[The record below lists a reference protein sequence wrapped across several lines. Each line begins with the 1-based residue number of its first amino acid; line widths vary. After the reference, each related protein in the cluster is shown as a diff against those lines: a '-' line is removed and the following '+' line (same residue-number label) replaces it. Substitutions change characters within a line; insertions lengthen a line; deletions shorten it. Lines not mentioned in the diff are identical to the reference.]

1 MRFASF
7 LNLYSVPEGSAK
19 WERAAFSGGSAVKN
33 SPANAGD
40 EMQVPSLG
48 WEDPLEEG
56 MTTIPVFLP
65 GESPWTEEPGR
76 LHGVAK
82 SRTQMSNQAQHC

>member
-48 WEDPLEEG
+48 WEGPPEEG
-56 MTTIPVFLP
+56 MPTHSGILAWRT
-65 GESPWTEEPGR
+65 PWAEEPGI
-76 LHGVAK
+76 HGIAQ
-82 SRTQMSNQAQHC
+82 SRT